1 MTASTAF
8 RSPSVLVV
16 TRDEWLAR
24 SFESILAPHGCAVAR
39 RASMDEVADAL
50 EASDPDVLLLE
61 CGTHGGEPA
70 LLAALRV
77 QARPGPGT
85 RVLLVSPGPLSRRD
99 RLAALRAGAYEVM
112 GFPLDAEE
120 LLLRVDALAAIR
132 HEVARAEER
141 GLVDPLTGL
150 YNARGL
156 ARRAQEMV
164 SEAQRHHR
172 ALACLVVTADGGD
185 APGADDRLAE
195 TMAQVLT
202 AAARDSDAVGR
213 LRGAELAVLAPGT
226 GGAGAERLERR
237 LAAALRQGLAAR
249 GWTSPGLRTGWFALE
264 AGGPGS
270 MQPMEMLARAA
281 RSLRQAPAPEDL
293 AAAAAAATE
302 ATAADDTTA
311 EDSAPEDSAPEPVL
325 A

>member
-1 MTASTAF
+1 MGTSTGL

-16 TRDEWLAR
+16 ARDEWLAR
-24 SFESILAPHGCAVAR
+24 SFESILAPHGCTVAR
-39 RASMDEVADAL
+39 RASVDDAADPFESA
-50 EASDPDVLLLE
+50 DPDVLLVE
-61 CGTHGGEPA
+61 CGWTDAGDPTVLHS
-70 LLAALRV
+70 LRE
-77 QARPGPGT
+77 QARVGPGT
-85 RVLLVSPGPLSRRD
+85 CVLLVTAAPLSRRD
-99 RLAALRAGAYEVM
+99 RLAALRAGAWEVL

-120 LLLRVDALAAIR
+120 LLLRVVALAAMR
-132 HEVARAEER
+132 RDVSRAEER

-172 ALACLVVTADGGD
+172 ALACLVVTANGSD
-185 APGADDRLAE
+185 AAGAPAADDRLAE

-226 GGAGAERLERR
+226 GRAGAERLEKR
-237 LAAALRQGLAAR
+237 LAAALREGLAAR
-249 GWTSPGLRTGWFALE
+249 GWTSPQLRTGWFALE
-264 AGGPGS
+264 PGDDPGG

-281 RSLRQAPAPEDL
+281 RGLHQAPA
-293 AAAAAAATE
+293 
-302 ATAADDTTA
+302 A
-311 EDSAPEDSAPEPVL
+311 EDVAAPEPAL